1 VPGEKKSHKAARFSG
16 GRPWGA
22 TKDPDEIRRDFE
34 RWPDAN
40 VGVVCGEISGIFAV
54 DVDTVDGHDKDGFA
68 SLALLEATH
77 GKLPATAQAESPSGS
92 VHYYFRHPG
101 FRVKNSE
108 SEVAPGIDIR
118 GDGGMVIAPPSVKGA
133 GSYTWRNALPIA
145 DAPQW
150 LLDLV
155 KAKTAECSTITGAV
169 PDAVGGVSHDGT
181 RYEELCWWIAQK
193 VERWTNGTESL
204 GNDEWL
210 SHGKRIKLSF
220 PGGDG
225 LAAFLAMGWADQHEA
240 IKRRWSDPK
249 DFKTEGENLQTLPAL
264 LKHDVVWMF
273 RHVFGCPR
281 PPECPVSYPIPA
293 EILEQHKRE
302 REQYATALLGP
313 LPEHPQLP
321 I

>member
-1 VPGEKKSHKAARFSG
+1 MSYHGIVASATIADYAIRYAGLGWAIFPAVPGEKKSHKAARFSG

-118 GDGGMVIAPPSVKGA
+118 GDGGMVIAKTTCG
-133 GSYTWRNALPIA
+133 
-145 DAPQW
+145 
-150 LLDLV
+150 LLV
-155 KAKTAECSTITGAV
+155 
-169 PDAVGGVSHDGT
+169 
-181 RYEELCWWIAQK
+181 
-193 VERWTNGTESL
+193 
-204 GNDEWL
+204 
-210 SHGKRIKLSF
+210 
-220 PGGDG
+220 
-225 LAAFLAMGWADQHEA
+225 
-240 IKRRWSDPK
+240 RR
-249 DFKTEGENLQTLPAL
+249 
-264 LKHDVVWMF
+264 M
-273 RHVFGCPR
+273 R
-281 PPECPVSYPIPA
+281 
-293 EILEQHKRE
+293 
-302 REQYATALLGP
+302 
-313 LPEHPQLP
+313 
-321 I
+321 